1 MKIKEDLKALVEEN
15 LRDKAST
22 IFLKRSANLID
33 ASGDDKDSIA
43 LSVRKVG
50 NLIAFFIDEALA
62 EIILGRL
69 MERIDESRDSESEMT
84 AMRRG
89 FGNGLMQRMPGP
101 DQ

>member
-22 IFLKRSANLID
+22 IFLKRAADIID
-33 ASGDDKDSIA
+33 TFGDDKDSID

-62 EIILGRL
+62 EIVLRRL
-69 MERIDESRDSESEMT
+69 MERIDGSRDSESEMIV
-84 AMRRG
+84 MKRG
-89 FGNGLMQRMPGP
+89 FGNGQTSIMPGP

>member
-22 IFLKRSANLID
+22 IFLKRASDMIN

-50 NLIAFFIDEALA
+50 NLIAIFIDEALA
-62 EIILGRL
+62 EIILRRL
-69 MERIDESRDSESEMT
+69 MERIDGSLDSESEMT

-89 FGNGLMQRMPGP
+89 FGNGMMPRMPGS